1 MKSEDTPT
9 PPAINIQ
16 LDIDREVA
24 KGLPCNVTFLS
35 NSQTEFFFDFGLLQ
49 PSAAPTTPENPQR
62 ALVGSRVV
70 MSPQQAKLLLKAL
83 QENINQYEKRFG
95 AISERK
101 PGGDQI
107 RLSLN

>member
-1 MKSEDTPT
+1 MTPDDKPT
-9 PPAINIQ
+9 PPPMNLQ

-24 KGLPCNVTFLS
+24 KGLPCNVTFIS

-49 PSAAPTTPENPQR
+49 PSTTPPTPENPQR
-62 ALVGSRVV
+62 AIVGSRVV
-70 MSPQQAKLLLKAL
+70 MSPLQAKLLLKAL

-95 AISERK
+95 TISERK